1 MNIEELNKKL
11 LDYDSKFFTSLEPVL
26 EDISKKSQALAS
38 NLKDCIVQLQ
48 KSDRYLRAYQ
58 DEFVS
63 NKESELTGLE
73 FDIFR
78 KYVRL
83 LRSCTIMCG
92 HEITSRFKP
101 LFLDFFSGNR
111 LKIAKELKEKEHGTY

>member
-1 MNIEELNKKL
+1 MDIKELNQEL
-11 LDYDSKFFTSLEPVL
+11 NSYDEEFFTSLEPVL
-26 EDISKKSQALAS
+26 TLISEKSQALAS

-48 KSDRYLRAYQ
+48 NSDRYLRAAQ
-58 DEFVS
+58 GKTVS
-63 NKESELTGLE
+63 NKEKELTGLE

-92 HEITSRFKP
+92 LEASSKFKK
-101 LFLDFFSGNR
+101 LFLDFFSGKR
-111 LKIAKELKEKEHGTY
+111 LELAKGIKA

>member
-1 MNIEELNKKL
+1 MDLAKLNEKL
-11 LDYDSKFFTSLEPVL
+11 DVYDKKFFADLEPTL
-26 EDISKKSQALAS
+26 EAISEKSQALAS

-58 DEFVS
+58 GETIA
-63 NKESELTGLE
+63 NKESELTGIE

-92 HEITSRFKP
+92 HELSKQFKSF
-101 LFLDFFSGNR
+101 FLDFFSGKR
-111 LKIAKELKEKEHGTY
+111 LEIAKSVTK

>member
-1 MNIEELNKKL
+1 MNQEELNKQL
-11 LDYDSKFFTSLEPVL
+11 EEYDENFFVRLEPVL
-26 EDISKKSQALAS
+26 IEISKKSHALAS

-48 KSDRYLRAYQ
+48 KSDRYLRAFQ
-58 DEFVS
+58 GEDVS

-92 HEITSRFKP
+92 QETTSQFKP
-101 LFLDFFSGNR
+101 FFLEFFSGTR
-111 LKIAKELKEKEHGTY
+111 LELAKKIKG

>member
-1 MNIEELNKKL
+1 MDIKELNEKL
-11 LDYDSKFFTSLEPVL
+11 NSYDESFFRSLEPVL
-26 EDISKKSQALAS
+26 TKMSEKSQALAS

-48 KSDRYLRAYQ
+48 NSDRYLRAYQ
-58 DEFVS
+58 GEKVS
-63 NKESELTGLE
+63 NKESELTGIE

-92 HEITSRFKP
+92 QEVSAQYKP
-101 LFLDFFSGNR
+101 FFLDFFSGER
-111 LKIAKELKEKEHGTY
+111 LELAKKVKV